1 MEVIKVTQT
10 EWLGEATKII
20 QGGLHRSAYLIVENP
35 VVGVYRKSQV
45 DEEICNT
52 LGYEVVETYNNG
64 STVVHGTGDIL
75 FGHFCPIN
83 NGWYDRFIA
92 YFVNW
97 LKSKG
102 LNADFVSNDIVVD
115 GYKVCGMC
123 ITRYGRIDYTAGFI
137 GINTNL
143 DHIKQICR
151 KPMTKI
157 PKGLSEYG
165 ITTEEVEQMFRDFCE
180 GDDGE

>member
-1 MEVIKVTQT
+1 MEVMKVTQT
-10 EWLGEATKII
+10 EWLDEATKII
-20 QGGLHRSAYLIVENP
+20 QGGLHCSAYLIVENP

-64 STVVHGTGDIL
+64 STVVHSKGDIL

-83 NGWYDRFIA
+83 NGWYNRFIA

-137 GINTNL
+137 GINTNI